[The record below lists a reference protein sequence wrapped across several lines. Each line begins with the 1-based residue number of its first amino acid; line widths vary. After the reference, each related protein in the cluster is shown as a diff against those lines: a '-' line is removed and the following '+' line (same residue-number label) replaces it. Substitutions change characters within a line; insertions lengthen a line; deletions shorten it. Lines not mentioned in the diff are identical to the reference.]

1 MIFHL
6 SKQFSVKSLCTE
18 LPRCC
23 VHTRWI
29 SKYALSFTFNRLRRK
44 VDALVRTFGESW
56 RNKMMSAALGQVI
69 FSTPL
74 FRFMKVSVEGME
86 AI

>member
-1 MIFHL
+1 M
-6 SKQFSVKSLCTE
+6 
-18 LPRCC
+18 
-23 VHTRWI
+23 
-29 SKYALSFTFNRLRRK
+29 
-44 VDALVRTFGESW
+44 LVRTFGESW
-56 RNKMMSAALGQVI
+56 RKKMMSAALGQVI